1 MILEAYSDTG
11 SVQRY
16 WKRTV
21 ILAARCSQTIPADQ
35 SRFVSSK
42 GYEYDDYQDKLSS
55 GPTLHGRCVNLCANK
70 AVNLEIKNETFFR
83 YLSD

>member
-1 MILEAYSDTG
+1 MILEAYSDTGSVQRYWKRTAILEAYSDTG

-21 ILAARCSQTIPADQ
+21 ILEARCSQTVPADQ

-42 GYEYDDYQDKLSS
+42 GYEYDDYQDKL
-55 GPTLHGRCVNLCANK
+55 
-70 AVNLEIKNETFFR
+70 
-83 YLSD
+83 